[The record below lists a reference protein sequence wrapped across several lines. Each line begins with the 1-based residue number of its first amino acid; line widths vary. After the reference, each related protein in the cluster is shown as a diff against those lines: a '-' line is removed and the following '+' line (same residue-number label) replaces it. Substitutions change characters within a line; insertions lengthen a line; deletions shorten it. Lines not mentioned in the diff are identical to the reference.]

1 MSHDKD
7 DIMLFVDEHFDSV
20 IDRRTYEF
28 VRELYDYISFLYDGS
43 VEMEYIT
50 SESSETEE
58 DIGDQEKIKVK
69 QDEEGFYSLA

>member
-20 IDRRTYEF
+20 IDKNTYEF
-28 VRELYDYISFLYDGS
+28 VKELYEYISFLYDGT
-43 VEMEYIT
+43 VDTDLIT
-50 SESSETEE
+50 SESSEEEE

-69 QDEEGFYSLA
+69 QDEEGFYSIA

>member
-7 DIMLFVDEHFDSV
+7 DIMLFVDEHFASV

-28 VRELYDYISFLYDGS
+28 VRELYDYVSFLYDGS

-58 DIGDQEKIKVK
+58 DVGDQEKIKVK